1 MLKKIAT
8 AIGVASDTFTIVLYH
23 VFLIA
28 IGAFGV
34 FLVPSIAGIVLLVVA
49 IGLAVLFWT
58 TGWMFFI
65 G

>member
-8 AIGVASDTFTIVLYH
+8 ALGIVVDAFTIVIYH
-23 VFLIA
+23 VLLIA
-28 IGAFGV
+28 VGAFGV
-34 FLVPSIAGIVLLVVA
+34 FLMPTVAGIVLLVVA